1 VLYVNFPYLE
11 GVLGAVIGSTG
22 FFLGWGL
29 NEIVLGTL
37 FMAIG
42 LVMLIDA
49 KMRSKGKGV

>member
-1 VLYVNFPYLE
+1 VLCVNFPYLE